1 MYIHSQILL
10 RLPDRLCSEPG
21 VAFVHGLQV
30 HRLIGPCPNK
40 KLTETANQN
49 KGTTRPVPAK
59 EVEDEQDAGVAP
71 SCHVHVLGV
80 LEVKTSNL
88 RAETKTRL
96 IINTGKAK
104 RQRSDEPRNPQ
115 AHTTGK
121 PGKVRV

>member
-59 EVEDEQDAGVAP
+59 EVEDEQDAGVA
-71 SCHVHVLGV
+71 HNKHLHAMFTYLGC
-80 LEVKTSNL
+80 LKS
-88 RAETKTRL
+88 R
-96 IINTGKAK
+96 
-104 RQRSDEPRNPQ
+104 RQTYAPKQ
-115 AHTTGK
+115 KHA
-121 PGKVRV
+121 